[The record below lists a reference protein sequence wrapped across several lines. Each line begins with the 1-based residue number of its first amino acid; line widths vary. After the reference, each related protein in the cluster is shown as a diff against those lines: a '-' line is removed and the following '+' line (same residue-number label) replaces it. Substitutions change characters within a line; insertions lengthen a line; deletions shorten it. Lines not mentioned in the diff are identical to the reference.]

1 MSIPPGAEQTAVAE
15 GEDVALEGPAPREGK
30 SPTQIALERL
40 RKDKIAIVCLVV
52 ITLFVLMAIFQ
63 TQITNI
69 VGVND
74 QPDVLLIDP
83 TTTLPTI
90 TSTPDHPLG
99 VEPQTGRDL
108 FYRWVHGAR
117 PSLLVG
123 IFAATMTLLIG
134 ITMGL
139 LAGFLGGWVDRVISW
154 WVDFLLSLP
163 FLIMAFAIVPIAMAR
178 FGSPDASGFIE
189 DDKRALIG
197 MASLISI
204 LVIFGWPSLCRL
216 IRGEV
221 LSLREREFVQAS
233 RALGAPSRRVLFKEM
248 LPNLLGPIIVNY
260 TVMIPAFI
268 SIEAGLSFL
277 GIGLQ
282 PPTISWGQ
290 TIASAQSSFET
301 YPIYMW
307 VPTLSIALLVLALSL
322 FGDAVSDAFNPQ
334 TRR

>member
-15 GEDVALEGPAPREGK
+15 GEDAVLDGPAPREGR

-40 RKDKIAIVCLVV
+40 RKDKIAMACLVV
-52 ITLFVLMAIFQ
+52 ITVFVLMAVFQ
-63 TQITNI
+63 SQITNL
-69 VGVND
+69 VGVDDSINP
-74 QPDVLLIDP
+74 QLMDP
-83 TTTLPTI
+83 ATNLPSIGTTRE
-90 TSTPDHPLG
+90 HPLG
-99 VEPQTGRDL
+99 VEPGPGRDL

-117 PSLLVG
+117 PSLVVG
-123 IFAATMTLLIG
+123 ILAATITLFIG
-134 ITMGL
+134 VLMGL

-154 WVDFLLSLP
+154 LVDFLLSLP
-163 FLIMAFAIVPIAMAR
+163 FLLMAFAIVPIALAR
-178 FGSPDASGFIE
+178 FGSPDETGYVEPETAARITFGT
-189 DDKRALIG
+189 LI
-197 MASLISI
+197 AI
-204 LVIFGWPSLCRL
+204 LVIFGWPGLCRL

-260 TVMIPAFI
+260 TIMIPAFI

-290 TIASAQSSFET
+290 TINSAINTFDV
-301 YPIYMW
+301 YPIYLW